1 LKSSGQTIK
10 EKKTKEFLDLGIS
23 LKLSELIDFK
33 IFFAFKPIFA
43 QKSDAAQKRKQIIE
57 NKSLVKATLKASDTP
72 DAEDYNKYVIVENIA
87 QKNALLQPVA
97 DTASTEAS
105 FKTLEQ
111 LANAS
116 LQNPIA
122 LYQQQKNA
130 LLSEDVI
137 KFLQEHMAFRDQFF
151 EVTTQMLLD
160 ATTLKTKIEKSK

>member
-1 LKSSGQTIK
+1 M
-10 EKKTKEFLDLGIS
+10 
-23 LKLSELIDFK
+23 
-33 IFFAFKPIFA
+33 
-43 QKSDAAQKRKQIIE
+43 
-57 NKSLVKATLKASDTP
+57 
-72 DAEDYNKYVIVENIA
+72 IVENIA

-151 EVTTQMLLD
+151 AVTTQMLLD
-160 ATTLKTKIEKSK
+160 ATTLKTKIEKN